1 MPRRMGIITDLKKKR
16 TGIKSQY
23 MMYYGERE
31 REREHAKKSPHF
43 HYRSIKTSYVT

>member
-31 REREHAKKSPHF
+31 RESTLKRAPIFTIEA
-43 HYRSIKTSYVT
+43 